1 MGTVALTCSPLPN
14 WAPLCFEIGLYRSK
28 VFLKVT
34 VTSVSLTGRLTI
46 RLEVVSGDSV
56 LERFELAAHCGF
68 DGIAFPG
75 RFRDRFGRDTL
86 DSLSD
91 LPIPIKTVSLGFEG
105 SLCSPEEC
113 RRQLCRDSLLEL
125 FDFTAELG
133 AGSVNMPPVLIQDN
147 PVRFPSGSDVEQDRL
162 LIEQLPALGD
172 EASKRG
178 IELLIEPVNRSETD
192 YLTTV
197 GHAARICEAVN
208 HPAIGLTPDF
218 YHMRLEETDI
228 PFALRKAMPWVR
240 HIHVAEDTRV
250 EPGPGQLDF
259 LPGFR
264 VLRELGYAGFIEIEC
279 RTLSGPAERMLPKSA
294 AYLRGEWQKAGIQE
308 QKIDWDDCRT
318 RMNRLDSQSY
328 ERKNY

>member
-1 MGTVALTCSPLPN
+1 MGTVALTCSLLPN
-14 WAPLCFEIGLYRSK
+14 WAPLCFEIGHIRSK
-28 VFLKVT
+28 LFPT
-34 VTSVSLTGRLTI
+34 VTATSASLNGRLTI
-46 RLEVVSGDSV
+46 RLEVVPGDTV
-56 LERFELAAHCGF
+56 LERIELAAHSGF

-75 RFRDRFGRDTL
+75 RFRDRFGRETL
-86 DSLSD
+86 ESLSD

-105 SLCSPEEC
+105 SLCSPEAS
-113 RRQLCRDSLLEL
+113 RRRLCRDSLLEL

-147 PVRFPSGSDVEQDRL
+147 PVRFPKGADAEQDRL

-197 GHAARICEAVN
+197 GHAARICEAV
-208 HPAIGLTPDF
+208 HYPAIGLTPDF

-228 PFALRKAMPWVR
+228 SSALREAMPWIR

-264 VLRELGYAGFIEIEC
+264 VLRELGYAGLIEIEC
-279 RTLSGPAERMLPKSA
+279 RTLSGPAARRLPKSA
-294 AYLRGEWQKAGIQE
+294 AYLRGEWQKAEI
-308 QKIDWDDCRT
+308 
-318 RMNRLDSQSY
+318 
-328 ERKNY
+328 